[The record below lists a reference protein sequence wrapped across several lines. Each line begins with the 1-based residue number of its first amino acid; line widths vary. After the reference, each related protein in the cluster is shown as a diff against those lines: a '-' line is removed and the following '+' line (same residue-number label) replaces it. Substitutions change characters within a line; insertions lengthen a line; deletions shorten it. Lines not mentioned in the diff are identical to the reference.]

1 MKGQAAQTSVAI
13 CPSHKK
19 KFFVDLNAV
28 LCTMTLSIYA
38 VFCGYSPKNSFTGEC
53 ACTALS
59 NLPLRLRLLA

>member
-38 VFCGYSPKNSFTGEC
+38 VFCGYSPKNSFTREC
-53 ACTALS
+53 ACTA
-59 NLPLRLRLLA
+59 